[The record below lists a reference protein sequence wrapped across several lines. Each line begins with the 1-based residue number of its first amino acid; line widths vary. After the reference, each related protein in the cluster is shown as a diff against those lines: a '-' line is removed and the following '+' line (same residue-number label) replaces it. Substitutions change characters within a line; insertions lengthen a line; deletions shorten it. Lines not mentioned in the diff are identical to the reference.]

1 LQNENP
7 IFNLHDSLFNK
18 LNMRYI
24 ERKISKKVLEC
35 SNYYQ
40 VLVITGPRQTGK
52 TTLCRHLF
60 DDYTYYNLED
70 LALRK
75 KITSDPKGFLLEC
88 GRQVIID
95 EVQHIPELLSYIQ
108 LIVDEDSERHFVLTG
123 SNNFAIM
130 ERITQ
135 SLAGRACLFTL
146 MPLSISE
153 ITDIIDDMPTDEI
166 MLRGFFP
173 GAILKNIPPEIFY
186 ANYYTTYIERDVR
199 QVKNITDI
207 GAFQEMMHLM
217 AGRCGSEM
225 NASALAGETGISAP
239 TIRSWNSVLET
250 SYLTYPL
257 RPYFANISKRLVKSP
272 KVYFV
277 DTGLLCFL
285 LGIKSVKELAVH
297 PLRGAVFENL
307 IVNEML
313 KHEFNSSHLTQLYFY
328 RENSGREVDIVKE
341 DAGQLSLFEVKS
353 SSTYNSSFTANMSYL
368 KNLLGDKVKS
378 STLLY
383 AGDNIPP
390 DVYNYKRFF
399 ESYE

>member
-1 LQNENP
+1 
-7 IFNLHDSLFNK
+7 
-18 LNMRYI
+18 M
-24 ERKISKKVLEC
+24 
-35 SNYYQ
+35 
-40 VLVITGPRQTGK
+40 ITGPRQTGK

-60 DDYTYYNLED
+60 GDYAYYNLED
-70 LALRK
+70 MALKRK
-75 KITSDPKGFLLEC
+75 IASDPKGFLSSCE
-88 GRQVIID
+88 RRVIID
-95 EVQHIPELLSYIQ
+95 EVQQIPELLSYIQ
-108 LIVDEDSERHFVLTG
+108 LTVDEDSERHFVLTG
-123 SNNFAIM
+123 SNNFALM
-130 ERITQ
+130 ESITQ

-153 ITDIIDDMPTDEI
+153 VTDVCGDVSVNEI

-173 GAILKNIPPEIFY
+173 GAVLKTIPPEIFY

-207 GAFQEMMHLM
+207 GAFQQMMHLL
-217 AGRCGSEM
+217 AGRTGSEM

-285 LGIKSVKELAVH
+285 LDIKSVEQLAVH

-307 IVNEML
+307 VVNEML
-313 KHEFNSSHLTQLYFY
+313 KTEFNAGHLPQVYFY
-328 RENSGREVDIVKE
+328 RENAGREVDIVKE

-353 SSTYNSSFTANMSYL
+353 SSTFNPSFTANMSYL
-368 KNLLGDKVKS
+368 RKLLGDKIKS
-378 STLLY
+378 SALIYT
-383 AGDNIPP
+383 GDNIPP

-399 ESYE
+399 ESYH

>member
-1 LQNENP
+1 M
-7 IFNLHDSLFNK
+7 K
-18 LNMRYI
+18 YI
-24 ERKISKKVLEC
+24 ERKISNKVLEC

-40 VLVITGPRQTGK
+40 ILVITGPRQTGK

-60 DDYTYYNLED
+60 EDYTYYNLED
-70 LALRK
+70 VALRK
-75 KITSDPKGFLLEC
+75 RIASDPKGFLSTC

-108 LIVDEDSERHFVLTG
+108 LTVDEDSERRFVLTG

-130 ERITQ
+130 ESITQ

-153 ITDIIDDMPTDEI
+153 IADIIDDMSVDEI

-173 GAILKNIPPEIFY
+173 GAILKNIPPEIFF

-207 GAFQEMMHLM
+207 GAFQQMMHLM
-217 AGRCGSEM
+217 AGRAGSEM
-225 NASALAGETGISAP
+225 NAAALAGETGISAP

-257 RPYFANISKRLVKSP
+257 RPYFVNISKRLVKSP
-272 KVYFV
+272 KVYFA

-285 LGIKSVKELAVH
+285 LDIKSVKELAVH

-313 KHEFNSSHLTQLYFY
+313 KHEVNSLHLPQLYFY
-328 RENSGREVDIVKE
+328 RENAGREVDIVKE
-341 DAGQLSLFEVKS
+341 EAGKLHLFEVKS
-353 SSTYNSSFTANMSYL
+353 SSTFNPSFTANMSYL
-368 KNLLGDKVKS
+368 RKLLGDKVKS
-378 STLLY
+378 STLIY
-383 AGDNIPP
+383 TGDNIPP
-390 DVYNYKRFF
+390 DVCNYKRFF
-399 ESYE
+399 ESY

>member
-1 LQNENP
+1 
-7 IFNLHDSLFNK
+7 LFG
-18 LNMRYI
+18 
-24 ERKISKKVLEC
+24 S
-35 SNYYQ
+35 
-40 VLVITGPRQTGK
+40 
-52 TTLCRHLF
+52 
-60 DDYTYYNLED
+60 YTYYNLED
-70 LALRK
+70 LALRR
-75 KITSDPKGFLLEC
+75 KIASDPKGFLSTC
-88 GRQVIID
+88 GRQVVID

-108 LIVDEDSERHFVLTG
+108 LTVDEDSERDFVLTG

-130 ERITQ
+130 ESITQ

-146 MPLSISE
+146 MPLSFKE
-153 ITDIIDDMPTDEI
+153 IADAIDDMSVDEI

-173 GAILKNIPPEIFY
+173 GTILKNIPPRIFY

-207 GAFQEMMHLM
+207 GAFQQVMHLM
-217 AGRCGSEM
+217 AGRTGSEM
-225 NASALAGETGISAP
+225 NASALAGETGVSAP

-285 LGIKSVKELAVH
+285 LDIKSVKELAVH

-313 KHEFNSSHLTQLYFY
+313 KHEFNSLHLPQLYFY
-328 RENSGREVDIVKE
+328 RENAGREVDIVKE
-341 DAGQLSLFEVKS
+341 EAGRLSLFEVKIA
-353 SSTYNSSFTANMSYL
+353 STFKPSFTANMNYL
-368 KNLLGDKVKS
+368 RKLLGDKVIS
-378 STLLY
+378 SSLIYT
-383 AGDNIPP
+383 GDNIPP
-390 DVYNYKRFF
+390 DVYNFKRFF
-399 ESYE
+399 ESYF

>member
-1 LQNENP
+1 M
-7 IFNLHDSLFNK
+7 K
-18 LNMRYI
+18 YI
-24 ERKISKKVLEC
+24 ERKISGKVLEC
-35 SNYYQ
+35 GKYYQ

-60 DDYTYYNLED
+60 GEYAYYNLED
-70 LALRK
+70 VALRK
-75 KITSDPKGFLLEC
+75 KVSLDPKGFLASC
-88 GRQVIID
+88 GQRVIID
-95 EVQHIPELLSYIQ
+95 EVQYIPELLSYIQ
-108 LIVDEDSERHFVLTG
+108 LIVDDDSKRSFVLTG
-123 SNNFAIM
+123 SNNFALM
-130 ERITQ
+130 EGITQ
-135 SLAGRACLFTL
+135 SLAGRACMFTL

-153 ITDIIDDMPTDEI
+153 LVDVIDDMSVDEI

-173 GAILKNIPPEIFY
+173 GAALKNIPPEIFY

-207 GAFQEMMHLM
+207 GAFQQVMHLM
-217 AGRCGSEM
+217 AGRTGSEM

-272 KVYFV
+272 KIYYV

-285 LGIKSVKELAVH
+285 LDIKSKEQLAVH

-307 IVNEML
+307 VVNEML
-313 KHEFNSSHLTQLYFY
+313 KHEFNFGHLTQLYFY

-341 DAGQLSLFEVKS
+341 DAGRLSLFEVKS
-353 SSTYNSSFTANMSYL
+353 SSTFNPSFTANMSYL
-368 KNLLGDKVKS
+368 KKLLGDKVKS
-378 STLLY
+378 STLIY
-383 AGDNIPP
+383 TGDNIPP
-390 DVYNYKRFF
+390 NVSNYKRFF
-399 ESYE
+399 ESYQ

>member
-1 LQNENP
+1 
-7 IFNLHDSLFNK
+7 
-18 LNMRYI
+18 MRYI
-24 ERKISKKVLEC
+24 ERKISDKVLEC
-35 SNYYQ
+35 SKYYQ

-60 DDYTYYNLED
+60 GEFAYYNLED
-70 LALRK
+70 VALRM
-75 KITSDPKGFLLEC
+75 KIASDPKGFLESC

-95 EVQHIPELLSYIQ
+95 EVQHIPDLLSYIQ
-108 LIVDEDSERHFVLTG
+108 LTVDDDMERHFVLTG
-123 SNNFAIM
+123 SNNFALM
-130 ERITQ
+130 ENITQ

-153 ITDIIDDMPTDEI
+153 IADAIDDMSVDEI
-166 MLRGFFP
+166 MIRGFFP
-173 GAILKNIPPEIFY
+173 GIVLKNIPPEIFY

-207 GAFQEMMHLM
+207 WAFQQMMHLM
-217 AGRCGSEM
+217 AGRTGSEV

-257 RPYFANISKRLVKSP
+257 RPYFANISKRLAKSP

-285 LGIKSVKELAVH
+285 LDIKSVEQLATH

-307 IVNEML
+307 VVNEML
-313 KHEFNSSHLTQLYFY
+313 KHEFNSGNLPRVYFY

-341 DAGQLSLFEVKS
+341 DTGQLSLYEVKS
-353 SSTYNSSFTANMSYL
+353 SSTYNPSFIANMSYL
-368 KNLLGDKVKS
+368 KKLMGDRVKS
-378 STLLY
+378 STLIY
-383 AGDNIPP
+383 TGDSIPP
-390 DVYNYKRFF
+390 DVFNFKQFF
-399 ESYE
+399 KTGSIN

>member
-1 LQNENP
+1 M
-7 IFNLHDSLFNK
+7 K
-18 LNMRYI
+18 YI
-24 ERKISKKVLEC
+24 ERKISGKILEC
-35 SNYYQ
+35 SRYYQ

-60 DDYTYYNLED
+60 GDYTYYNLED
-70 LALRK
+70 AALRT
-75 KITSDPKGFLLEC
+75 KIASDPKGFLESC
-88 GRQVIID
+88 DRQVIID
-95 EVQHIPELLSYIQ
+95 EVQHVPELLSYIQ
-108 LIVDEDSERHFVLTG
+108 LTVDDNAERRFVLTG
-123 SNNFAIM
+123 SNNFALM
-130 ERITQ
+130 ESVTQ

-153 ITDIIDDMPTDEI
+153 VADTIGDMSVNEI

-207 GAFQEMMHLM
+207 GAFQQVMHLM

-257 RPYFANISKRLVKSP
+257 RPYFVNISKRLVKSP

-285 LGIKSVKELAVH
+285 IGIKSAEQLAVH

-307 IVNEML
+307 VVNEML
-313 KHEFNSSHLTQLYFY
+313 KNELNSGHLPQLYFY

-341 DAGQLSLFEVKS
+341 DAGKLSLFEVKS
-353 SSTYNSSFTANMSYL
+353 SSTFNQSFTSNMNYL
-368 KNLLGDKVKS
+368 KKLLGNRVTA
-378 STLLY
+378 STLIY
-383 AGDNIPP
+383 TGDNIPP
-390 DVYNYKRFF
+390 DVYNYKQFF
-399 ESYE
+399 EQHQ

>member
-1 LQNENP
+1 
-7 IFNLHDSLFNK
+7 
-18 LNMRYI
+18 M
-24 ERKISKKVLEC
+24 
-35 SNYYQ
+35 
-40 VLVITGPRQTGK
+40 ITGPRQTGK

-60 DDYTYYNLED
+60 EDYTYYNLED
-70 LALRK
+70 AALRMR
-75 KITSDPKGFLLEC
+75 IASDPKGFLSTC

-108 LIVDEDSERHFVLTG
+108 LIVDMDSERHFVLTG

-130 ERITQ
+130 ESITQ

-146 MPLSISE
+146 MPFSISE
-153 ITDIIDDMPTDEI
+153 IAGSIDDISVNEI

-173 GAILKNIPPEIFY
+173 GAILNNIPPEIFY
-186 ANYYTTYIERDVR
+186 ANYYTTYLEKDVR

-207 GAFQEMMHLM
+207 GAFQQMMYMM
-217 AGRCGSEM
+217 AGRAGSEM

-239 TIRSWNSVLET
+239 TIRRWNSVLET

-257 RPYFANISKRLVKSP
+257 RPYFVNISKRLVKSP

-285 LGIKSVKELAVH
+285 LDIKSAKELAVH

-313 KHEFNSSHLTQLYFY
+313 KSEYNSMHLPRLYFY
-328 RENSGREVDIVKE
+328 RENAGHEVDIVKE
-341 DAGQLSLFEVKS
+341 EAGQLSLFEVKS
-353 SSTYNSSFTANMSYL
+353 SSTYNPTFTANMNYL
-368 KNLLGDKVKS
+368 RKLLGDRVKS
-378 STLLY
+378 STLIY
-383 AGDNIPP
+383 TGDNIPP
-390 DVYNYKRFF
+390 DIYNYKRFF
-399 ESYE
+399 ESY

>member
-1 LQNENP
+1 M
-7 IFNLHDSLFNK
+7 K
-18 LNMRYI
+18 YI
-24 ERKISKKVLEC
+24 ERRITGKVLEC
-35 SNYYQ
+35 NQYYQ

-60 DDYTYYNLED
+60 EDYTYYNLED
-70 LALRK
+70 LALRMR
-75 KITSDPKGFLLEC
+75 IVSDPKGFLSTC

-108 LIVDEDSERHFVLTG
+108 LTVDEDSERRFVLTG

-130 ERITQ
+130 ESITQ

-153 ITDIIDDMPTDEI
+153 IADAIEDMSVDEI

-173 GAILKNIPPEIFY
+173 GAVLKNIPPEIFY
-186 ANYYTTYIERDVR
+186 ANYYTTYVERDVR

-207 GAFQEMMHLM
+207 GAFQQMMRLM

-239 TIRSWNSVLET
+239 TIRSWNNVLET

-257 RPYFANISKRLVKSP
+257 RPYFVNISKRLVKSP

-285 LGIKSVKELAVH
+285 MGIKSTQQLAVH

-307 IVNEML
+307 VVNEML
-313 KHEFNSSHLTQLYFY
+313 KHEFNSAHLTQLYFY

-353 SSTYNSSFTANMSYL
+353 SSTFNPSFIVNMNHL
-368 KNLLGDKVKS
+368 RKLLGNKVKS
-378 STLLY
+378 ASLIYT
-383 AGDNIPP
+383 GDNIPP
-390 DVYNYKRFF
+390 DVYNFRRFF
-399 ESYE
+399 ESMLR

>member
-1 LQNENP
+1 
-7 IFNLHDSLFNK
+7 LF
-18 LNMRYI
+18 
-24 ERKISKKVLEC
+24 E
-35 SNYYQ
+35 
-40 VLVITGPRQTGK
+40 
-52 TTLCRHLF
+52 
-60 DDYTYYNLED
+60 DYTYYNLED
-70 LALRK
+70 VALRNR
-75 KITSDPKGFLLEC
+75 IASDPKGFLSTC

-108 LIVDEDSERHFVLTG
+108 LTIDEDSDRHFVLTG

-130 ERITQ
+130 ESITQ

-153 ITDIIDDMPTDEI
+153 IADAIDDMSIDEI

-173 GAILKNIPPEIFY
+173 GEILKNIPPEIFY

-207 GAFQEMMHLM
+207 GVFQQMMHLI
-217 AGRCGSEM
+217 AGRAGSEM
-225 NASALAGETGISAP
+225 NASVLAGEMGISAP
-239 TIRSWNSVLET
+239 TIRSWNSMLET

-257 RPYFANISKRLVKSP
+257 RPYFANISKRLVKTP

-285 LGIKSVKELAVH
+285 LDIKSVKELAVH

-307 IVNEML
+307 IVNEIL
-313 KHEFNSSHLTQLYFY
+313 KHEFNSQHLPQLYFY
-328 RENSGREVDIVKE
+328 RENAGREVDIVRE
-341 DAGQLSLFEVKS
+341 EAGWLSLFEVKS
-353 SSTYNSSFTANMSYL
+353 SSTFNPSFTANMNYL
-368 KNLLGDKVKS
+368 RKLLGDRVKS
-378 STLLY
+378 STLIY
-383 AGDNIPP
+383 TGDNIPP

-399 ESYE
+399 ESY